1 MKRIFKGKY
10 ILMAAVVLLL
20 SAAFLFFLQRGLPVS
35 ACRVERGEV
44 VDRFTETGVVRGG
57 EDRAKEINRRR
68 GRREARIKGRRRPRD
83 REVQRGKEP
92 EQ

>member
-1 MKRIFKGKY
+1 MRLG
-10 ILMAAVVLLL
+10 A
-20 SAAFLFFLQRGLPVS
+20 
-35 ACRVERGEV
+35 
-44 VDRFTETGVVRGG
+44 G

-68 GRREARIKGRRRPRD
+68 GRRGLRRREARIRGRRRSRD

>member
-1 MKRIFKGKY
+1 MRLG
-10 ILMAAVVLLL
+10 A
-20 SAAFLFFLQRGLPVS
+20 
-35 ACRVERGEV
+35 
-44 VDRFTETGVVRGG
+44 G

-68 GRREARIKGRRRPRD
+68 GLQRREARIKGRRRPRD

>member
-1 MKRIFKGKY
+1 MRLG
-10 ILMAAVVLLL
+10 A
-20 SAAFLFFLQRGLPVS
+20 
-35 ACRVERGEV
+35 
-44 VDRFTETGVVRGG
+44 G

>member
-1 MKRIFKGKY
+1 MESRLSEKNRPSFAPGSGERSDFSGS
-10 ILMAAVVLLL
+10 LMRLGA
-20 SAAFLFFLQRGLPVS
+20 
-35 ACRVERGEV
+35 
-44 VDRFTETGVVRGG
+44 G

-68 GRREARIKGRRRPRD
+68 GRRGLRRREARIKGRRRPRA